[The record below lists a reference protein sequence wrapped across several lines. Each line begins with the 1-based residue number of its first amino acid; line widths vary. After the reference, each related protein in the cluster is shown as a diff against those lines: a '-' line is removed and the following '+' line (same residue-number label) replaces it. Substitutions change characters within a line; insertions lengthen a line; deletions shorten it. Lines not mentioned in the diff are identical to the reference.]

1 MRVSD
6 ITREQN
12 NMTRGQLGVVAK
24 RAKEA
29 RRLKMQTAVLVIAL
43 LLSLSASHGAL
54 GDEHLLVLVDPAA
67 PLEEAWTHR
76 KFGAATE
83 YRRRFP
89 LYPRCWP
96 KLRIRAARGSKIPTG
111 RIRVAGMD
119 MARGQ
124 TPENSRHSNQGR
136 RGHGSGNLFVFWT
149 AQLVPTGGADACL
162 RVDERQIAQGGR
174 GPQSLPSRYGA

>member
-29 RRLKMQTAVLVIAL
+29 RRLKMQAAVLVIAL

-83 YRRRFP
+83 
-89 LYPRCWP
+89 
-96 KLRIRAARGSKIPTG
+96 K
-111 RIRVAGMD
+111 
-119 MARGQ
+119 
-124 TPENSRHSNQGR
+124 
-136 RGHGSGNLFVFWT
+136 
-149 AQLVPTGGADACL
+149 
-162 RVDERQIAQGGR
+162 
-174 GPQSLPSRYGA
+174 PSCSS